1 MCKRV
6 SKNNSEVARAR
17 ATKILQELH
26 DKVKGKYKFT
36 FKLVGSAK
44 RNTIIEDTEGWYDL
58 DYQILLTHNS
68 KGSLKAQDVKPYFLG
83 AFDKCKKNYEIIEN
97 STTAITLIDNNHK
110 YSIDFVIIKILND
123 PNLILRRSNK
133 LENPSHNRYIW
144 NQLPKIND
152 AYYKFD
158 KMDDSEK
165 KDVCDNYIIPRKC
178 VEKNK
183 DEHNR
188 VSSLRIFIE
197 EVNNYGG

>member
-6 SKNNSEVARAR
+6 SRKNSETARKRAAR
-17 ATKILQELH
+17 ILSDLNNE
-26 DKVKGKYKFT
+26 VKDNYKFA
-36 FKLVGSAK
+36 FKLVGSAN
-44 RNTIIEDTEGWYDL
+44 RNTIVEDNNGWYDL

-68 KGSLKAQDVKPYFLG
+68 KASMKAQDVKPYFLG
-83 AFDKCKKNYEIIEN
+83 AFDKCKKDFEIIEN

-123 PNLILRRSNK
+123 PNLILRRSNQ
-133 LENPSHNRYIW
+133 LDNPSHNIYMW

-158 KMDDSEK
+158 EMNDSEK
-165 KDVCDNYIIPRKC
+165 QDVCDNYIIPRKC
-178 VEKNK
+178 EEKTK

-188 VSSLRIFIE
+188 ISSLRIFVE